1 MDYKQIIDKLVRE
14 LSFRVGVPNI
24 HNKEH
29 QSIMSEILSE
39 WGEYDVKQTIFEFL
53 TEEPRKFTNP
63 ILNRTVKYKDKNGKE
78 IEGIIGNLLTSPKDS
93 PGRIAAEKMLPGEGT
108 PERDAINKEVGS
120 QGGGGKKD
128 DTSKKSSDDT
138 TDDTQT
144 TQGSAVKPG
153 SDYAK
158 KAQDLKNR
166 VKGKNN
172 SSDAPL
178 SAEERKEI
186 KRKKNIENAD
196 REREIETTIDKNSS
210 LAKTFNTFGEGL
222 KSELSKEPIQ
232 LNSLREIHNKTVE
245 LRAGGIAGAGGAK
258 GGEGESKYTEITTQ
272 MKKGPDGNS
281 EHDEFKRNNQEEI
294 LKEKENFKNNK
305 ILKDD
310 RDTLD
315 QLGFEKDENGKYS
328 EEAYEYLA
336 VRQVWASKELE
347 KIKKDKKSVFYKKAA
362 AGFGGDDGAYMDW
375 MKAAYDGGVSTQSF
389 LESSKL
395 DTSKDYQA
403 TQSTPELDGV
413 VETTLKAK
421 YDEHKEKC
429 GSGTDESCKKAEH
442 YATELAKWDKFKS
455 YHDTYAIGQD
465 KDGNMVY
472 IPISNKKG
480 SNMKDPQNNT
490 TPAQR
495 FSSIKKLFGEKI
507 AKKVENTLDTAID
520 EVSRVKA
527 TTIESTAKLEITPQI
542 VETFESAK
550 FKKYREDLDD
560 QATGRAKPN
569 KKEKEEGKLGKK
581 RPFGKWLDTQNP
593 PIDKEKWNS
602 LSSKEKLELAQT
614 YAKEKLF
621 DGENSRIRYDDDG
634 KMFYKDPDTGE
645 EREISGLGAIGL
657 RYDTFGKLGI
667 KFGEFKASDE
677 AIGLKKREDEVVTKT
692 HTDVVNSF
700 IEEDEPDGFHPVNN
714 PDADNGPTTQ
724 GYITGVLSAMHAD
737 TYIDME
743 DDEDYDI
750 LIQMGVNGVRPSHI
764 RTCLAEQSGFKGDLN
779 SPGGRK
785 ALKEH
790 LAKRCRI
797 EPGGKKV
804 MVMSEGKKV
813 ELFNDVWRT
822 AGAGQQKVASHF
834 GQGMINCMTEKVKKV
849 DA

>member
-1 MDYKQIIDKLVRE
+1 MHHTKLIDKLVRE
-14 LSFRVGVPNI
+14 LSYRVGVPNI

-39 WGEYDVKQTIFEFL
+39 WGEYDAKQRIFEFL
-53 TEEPRKFTNP
+53 TEEPRKFKNP
-63 ILNRTVKYKDKNGKE
+63 ILNRTIKYRDKNGKDK
-78 IEGIIGNLLTSPKDS
+78 EGILGNLLTTKKDS
-93 PGRIAAEKMLPGEGT
+93 PGRIAAEKALPGEGT

-120 QGGGGKKD
+120 QGTQKKID
-128 DTSKKSSDDT
+128 SPKGDSTNT
-138 TDDTQT
+138 TDDTKETPT
-144 TQGSAVKPG
+144 TGNALKPG

-158 KAQDLKNR
+158 DAQDLVDR
-166 VKGKNN
+166 VKGKKDKKN

-178 SAEERKEI
+178 SAKERKEI

-196 REREIETTIDKNSS
+196 REREIEKLKKSPLT
-210 LAKTFNTFGEGL
+210 ATFNTFGEGL
-222 KSELSKEPIQ
+222 KSELSKEPVQ

-258 GGEGESKYTEITTQ
+258 ASEGESKYTEITTQ
-272 MKKGPDGNS
+272 MKKGLDGNS

-294 LKEKENFKNNK
+294 LKQKENFKNNK

-315 QLGFEKDENGKYS
+315 QLGFKKDENGKYS
-328 EEAYEYLA
+328 DEAHEYLA
-336 VRQVWASKELE
+336 VREVWSRKELE
-347 KIKKDKKSVFYKKAA
+347 KIRKDKNSVFYKGGA
-362 AGFGGDDGAYMDW
+362 AGFGGDDDAYIAW
-375 MKAAYDGGVSTQSF
+375 MKAAYDGGVSTQAF
-389 LESSKL
+389 LETSKL
-395 DTSKDYQA
+395 DTTKDYQA

-413 VETTLKAK
+413 VETTLKSK

-455 YHDTYAIGQD
+455 YHDTYVIGQD

-495 FSSIKKLFGEKI
+495 FSTIKKLFGEKI
-507 AKKVENTLDTAID
+507 AKKVGNTLDTAID

-527 TTIESTAKLEITPQI
+527 TTIESTAKLEITPKI
-542 VETFESAK
+542 VETFESDK
-550 FKKYREDLDD
+550 FKKYRKDLDD
-560 QATGRAKPN
+560 QATGRAKP
-569 KKEKEEGKLGKK
+569 KKNQELGKK
-581 RPFGKWLDTQNP
+581 RPFGQWLDTQNP
-593 PIDKEKWNS
+593 PIDEEKWNS
-602 LSSKEKLELAQT
+602 LSSKEKLELSQN
-614 YAKEKLF
+614 YSKEKLF
-621 DGENSRIRYDDDG
+621 DGETSRIRYDDDG
-634 KMFYKDPDTGE
+634 NMMYKDSDGKE
-645 EREISGLGAIGL
+645 KKISGLGALGL

-677 AIGLKKREDEVVTKT
+677 AIALKKREDEVVTKT

-700 IEEDEPDGFHPVNN
+700 IEEDEPDGYHPENN
-714 PDADNGPTTQ
+714 PDADNGKTTQ

-743 DDEDYDI
+743 DDEDYDV

-764 RTCLAEQSGFKGDLN
+764 RTCLAEQSGFKGDVN
-779 SPGGRK
+779 ASGGRK

-804 MVMSEGKKV
+804 MVMSEGKSA

-834 GQGMINCMTEKVKKV
+834 GKGMIDCMTEKVKKV

>member
-1 MDYKQIIDKLVRE
+1 MHHTELIDKLLRE
-14 LSFRVGVPNI
+14 LSYKVGVPNI
-24 HNKEH
+24 YDKEH
-29 QSIMSEILSE
+29 QYIMSEILSD
-39 WGEYDVKQTIFEFL
+39 WGEYDAKEKIFEFL
-53 TEEPRKFTNP
+53 TEKDEKTPEDEKYFNTGGKGYIRMADKAKYDAQGKDFDGDTFSKDGPGSYTKIDKDASTNP
-63 ILNRTVKYKDKNGKE
+63 D
-78 IEGIIGNLLTSPKDS
+78 
-93 PGRIAAEKMLPGEGT
+93 
-108 PERDAINKEVGS
+108 DAK
-120 QGGGGKKD
+120 
-128 DTSKKSSDDT
+128 SDD
-138 TDDTQT
+138 
-144 TQGSAVKPG
+144 AVNKTMG
-153 SDYAK
+153 KQSQYGKDQQAMV
-158 KAQDLKNR
+158 NR
-166 VKGKNN
+166 VKARKDKQNQSGDAP
-172 SSDAPL
+172 SGDAPL
-178 SAEERKEI
+178 SAKERKEI

-196 REREIETTIDKNSS
+196 REREIEPLKKSPLT
-210 LAKTFNTFGEGL
+210 ATFNTFGEGL
-222 KSELSKEPIQ
+222 KSELSKEPVQ

-258 GGEGESKYTEITTQ
+258 ASEGESKYTEITTQ

-294 LKEKENFKNNK
+294 LKEKEKFKNNK

-310 RDTLD
+310 SNSLE

-328 EEAYEYLA
+328 DEAYEYLA
-336 VRQVWASKELE
+336 VRKVWASKELE
-347 KIKKDKKSVFYKKAA
+347 KIRKDKNSVFYKGGA
-362 AGFGGDDGAYMDW
+362 AGFGGDDDAYIAW
-375 MKAAYDGGVSTQSF
+375 MKAAYDGGVSTQAF
-389 LESSKL
+389 LETSKL
-395 DTSKDYQA
+395 DTTKDYQV
-403 TQSTPELDGV
+403 TQSTPELDSV
-413 VETTLKAK
+413 VESTLKAK

-455 YHDTYAIGQD
+455 YHDTYTIGQD

-495 FSSIKKLFGEKI
+495 FSTIKKLFGEKI

-527 TTIESTAKLEITPQI
+527 TTIESTAKLEITPKI
-542 VETFESAK
+542 VETFKSDK
-550 FKKYREDLDD
+550 FKKYRKDLDD
-560 QATGRAKPN
+560 QATGRAKP
-569 KKEKEEGKLGKK
+569 KKNEELGKK
-581 RPFGKWLDTQNP
+581 RPFGQWLDTQNP
-593 PIDKEKWNS
+593 PIDEEKWNA
-602 LSSKEKLELAQT
+602 LSSKEKLELSQT
-614 YAKEKLF
+614 YSKEKLF
-621 DGENSRIRYDDDG
+621 DKDGNSRIRYDDDG
-634 KMFYKDPDTGE
+634 TMYYKDDNGE
-645 EREISGLGAIGL
+645 EKTIKGLGSIGL

-677 AIGLKKREDEVVTKT
+677 AIALKKREDEVVTKT

-714 PDADNGPTTQ
+714 PDADNGKTTQ

-750 LIQMGVNGVRPSHI
+750 LIQMGVNGVRPSHV
-764 RTCLAEQSGFKGDLN
+764 RTCLAEQSGFKGDVN
-779 SPGGRK
+779 SAGGRK

-804 MVMSEGKKV
+804 MVMSEGKSV

-834 GQGMINCMTEKVKKV
+834 GKGMIDCMTGKVKKV
-849 DA
+849 DS

>member
-39 WGEYDVKQTIFEFL
+39 WGEYDIKEVIF
-53 TEEPRKFTNP
+53 NH
-63 ILNRTVKYKDKNGKE
+63 LNEKDKDGIDDDTEVVYQNKNGETKKTTYK
-78 IEGIIGNLLTSPKDS
+78 NA
-93 PGRIAAEKMLPGEGT
+93 IAADKESPQYKAADALRNKSKTKVDEPNKKDPSKLSGADAFPGARDLGNKGSGEG
-108 PERDAINKEVGS
+108 DKS
-120 QGGGGKKD
+120 D
-128 DTSKKSSDDT
+128 DSKKSTDNT
-138 TDDTQT
+138 TDDT
-144 TQGSAVKPG
+144 
-153 SDYAK
+153 
-158 KAQDLKNR
+158 
-166 VKGKNN
+166 
-172 SSDAPL
+172 PL
-178 SAEERKEI
+178 SAEERKEN

-196 REREIETTIDKNSS
+196 REREIGTTLDKKSPLNK
-210 LAKTFNTFGEGL
+210 AFTTFGESA
-222 KSELSKEPIQ
+222 KYELSQEPIQ
-232 LNSLREIHNKTVE
+232 LNSVRELHKVTVQ
-245 LRAGGIAGAGGAK
+245 LRANGVAGAGGAK
-258 GGEGESKYTEITTQ
+258 ASEGESKYTEITTQ

-281 EHDEFKRNNQEEI
+281 EHDEFIRNNQAEI
-294 LKEKENFKNNK
+294 QKEKENFKNNP
-305 ILKDD
+305 ILTDD
-310 RDTLD
+310 RNTLE
-315 QLGFEKDENGKYS
+315 QLGFEKDENGNYS
-328 EEAYEYLA
+328 DEAYEYLA
-336 VRQVWASKELE
+336 AREVWGRKELE
-347 KIKKDKKSVFYKKAA
+347 KIKKGEKPPNVFYKGGA
-362 AGFGGDDGAYMDW
+362 AGFGKDDEAYMKW
-375 MKAAYDGGVSTQSF
+375 MKAAYDGAVSTQAF
-389 LESSKL
+389 LETSKL
-395 DTSKDYQA
+395 DTTKDYQV
-403 TQSTPELDGV
+403 TQSTPELDTV
-413 VETTLKAK
+413 IESTLKAK

-429 GSGTDESCKKAEH
+429 GSGTEESCKKAEH
-442 YATELAKWDKFKS
+442 YANELAKWDKFKS

-465 KDGNMVY
+465 EDGNMVY

-495 FSSIKKLFGEKI
+495 FSSIKRLFGDKI
-507 AKKVENTLDTAID
+507 AGKVKNTLDTAID
-520 EVSRVKA
+520 EVSRVKV
-527 TTIESTAKLEITPQI
+527 TTITSTAQLEITPEI
-542 VETFESAK
+542 VEVFESAK

-569 KKEKEEGKLGKK
+569 KKEKEEGRLGKK
-581 RPFGKWLDTQNP
+581 RPFGQWLDTQNP
-593 PIDKEKWNS
+593 PIDEEKWNS
-602 LSSKEKLELAQT
+602 LSSKEKLELAQK
-614 YAKEKLF
+614 YAKERLF
-621 DGENSRIRYDDDG
+621 DKDENSRIRYDDDG
-634 KMFYKDPDTGE
+634 QMYYKADSGE
-645 EREISGLGAIGL
+645 EKTITGLGSIGL

-667 KFGEFKASDE
+667 KFGEFKATDE
-677 AIGLKKREDEVVTKT
+677 AIALKKREDEVVTKT

-700 IEEDEPDGFHPVNN
+700 IEEDEPDGYHPTNN

-797 EPGGKKV
+797 QPGGKKV
-804 MVMSEGKKV
+804 MVMSEGKQV

-834 GQGMINCMTEKVKKV
+834 GQGMIDCMTEKVKKV
-849 DA
+849 DTK

>member
-1 MDYKQIIDKLVRE
+1 MDYKEIIDKLVRE

-39 WGEYDVKQTIFEFL
+39 WGEYDIKEVIFNHLNEKQTSMDFDK
-53 TEEPRKFTNP
+53 EETFTA
-63 ILNRTVKYKDKNGKE
+63 KSKKSGKVVPFKSKE
-78 IEGIIGNLLTSPKDS
+78 ARDNAIK
-93 PGRIAAEKMLPGEGT
+93 AGT
-108 PERDAINKEVGS
+108 HTKVD
-120 QGGGGKKD
+120 KKD
-128 DTSKKSSDDT
+128 DEETKEKDPKKLSGKSSFPGARDLGNMGSGEGDKSDDSKKSADDT
-138 TDDTQT
+138 
-144 TQGSAVKPG
+144 
-153 SDYAK
+153 
-158 KAQDLKNR
+158 
-166 VKGKNN
+166 
-172 SSDAPL
+172 PL
-178 SAEERKEI
+178 SAEERKEN

-196 REREIETTIDKNSS
+196 REREIGTTLDKKSPLNK
-210 LAKTFNTFGEGL
+210 AFTTFGESA
-222 KSELSKEPIQ
+222 KYELSQEPIQ
-232 LNSLREIHNKTVE
+232 LNSVRELHKVTVQ
-245 LRAGGIAGAGGAK
+245 LRANGVAGAGGAK
-258 GGEGESKYTEITTQ
+258 ASEGESKYTEITTQ
-272 MKKGPDGNS
+272 MKKGTDGNS
-281 EHDEFKRNNQEEI
+281 EHNEFIRNNQAEI
-294 LKEKENFKNNK
+294 QKEKENFKNQN

-310 RDTLD
+310 RNTLE
-315 QLGFEKDENGKYS
+315 QLGFEKDENGKYPD
-328 EEAYEYLA
+328 EAYEYLA
-336 VRQVWASKELE
+336 VREVWSRKELE
-347 KIKKDKKSVFYKKAA
+347 KIKKDKKSVFYKKGA
-362 AGFGGDDGAYMDW
+362 AGFGGDDEAYLDW

-389 LESSKL
+389 LETSKL
-395 DTSKDYQA
+395 DTTKDYQV
-403 TQSTPELDGV
+403 TQSTPELDTV
-413 VETTLKAK
+413 IESTLKAK

-429 GSGTDESCKKAEH
+429 GSGTEESCKKAEH
-442 YATELAKWDKFKS
+442 YANELAKWDKFKS
-455 YHDTYAIGQD
+455 YHDTYTIGQD
-465 KDGNMVY
+465 EDGNMVY

-495 FSSIKKLFGEKI
+495 FSSIKRLFGDKI
-507 AKKVENTLDTAID
+507 AGKVKNTLDTAID
-520 EVSRVKA
+520 EVSRVKV
-527 TTIESTAKLEITPQI
+527 TTITSTAQLEITPEI
-542 VETFESAK
+542 VEVFESAK

-569 KKEKEEGKLGKK
+569 KKEKEEGRLGKK
-581 RPFGKWLDTQNP
+581 RPFGQWLDTQNP
-593 PIDKEKWNS
+593 PVDEDKWNS
-602 LSSKEKLELAQT
+602 LSSEEKLELAQK
-614 YAKEKLF
+614 YAKERLF
-621 DGENSRIRYDDDG
+621 NKDGNSRIRYDDDG
-634 KMFYKDPDTGE
+634 TMYYKDDNGE
-645 EREISGLGAIGL
+645 EKTITGLGSIGL

-667 KFGEFKASDE
+667 KFGEFKATDE
-677 AIGLKKREDEVVTKT
+677 AIALKKREDEVVTKT

-700 IEEDEPDGFHPVNN
+700 IEEDEPDGYHPTNN

-804 MVMSEGKKV
+804 MVMSEGKQV

-834 GQGMINCMTEKVKKV
+834 GQGMIDCMTEKVKKV
-849 DA
+849 DTK